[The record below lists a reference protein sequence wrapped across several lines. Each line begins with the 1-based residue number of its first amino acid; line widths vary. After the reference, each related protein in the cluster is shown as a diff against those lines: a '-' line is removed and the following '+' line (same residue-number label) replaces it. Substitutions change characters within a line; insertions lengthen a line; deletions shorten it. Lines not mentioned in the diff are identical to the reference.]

1 MLLLAKRAA
10 RETRPGKPIV
20 FPKEEFRQWME
31 TTDRELKVL
40 KEIQRCQQNPFRVW
54 KKRRS

>member
-1 MLLLAKRAA
+1 MANRAA
-10 RETRPGKPIV
+10 KDKKPGKAIT

-40 KEIQRCQQNPFRVW
+40 KEIQACRQSPFRGW
-54 KKRRS
+54 KKHRS